1 MKRSLLAIVLTASFA
16 LPAAAE
22 PGQAGWTDLTNFGTW
37 TTGDG
42 KPLVAGKWTLQD
54 GVLHLTEK
62 GGGSIY
68 TAMEY
73 GDFELTLEWKISP
86 KGNSG
91 IKYRVKQFD
100 GKGWLGPEYQVLDD
114 GKNANSGKASIHN
127 TASLYVLKAADP
139 KMKKLNPV
147 GEWNSA
153 RIIAKGRHF
162 QHFLNGAKVVD
173 MIVGSDEWTAAKA
186 RSKFKDVK
194 GFAENPAGR
203 IMLQDHGNPVSYR
216 KIKIREL

>member
-1 MKRSLLAIVLTASFA
+1 MKRSLLKLVLAAAIV

-22 PGQAGWTDLTNFGTW
+22 PGPAGWTDLTNLGSW

-42 KPLVAGKWTLQD
+42 KALVAGKWALED
-54 GVLHLTEK
+54 GVLHLKEK

-68 TAMEY
+68 TTEEY

-114 GKNANSGKASIHN
+114 GKNASSGKPSIHN

-139 KMKKLNPV
+139 QAKKLNPV
-147 GEWNSA
+147 GEWNTA
-153 RIIAKGRHF
+153 RIIVEGNHF

-173 MIVGSDEWTAAKA
+173 MIVGSDEWKEAKA
-186 RSKFKDVK
+186 KSKFKNVM
-194 GFAENPAGR
+194 GFAENPKGK